1 MEMKGIDDY
10 NYEGKTVLLRIDINS
25 PIDPKTKKIVSDN
38 RIKKSLPV
46 IGGLLEKK
54 AKLVMM
60 AHQGDT
66 LDYDNLI
73 PLT

>member
-1 MEMKGIDDY
+1 MRGIDDY

-25 PIDPKTKKIVSDN
+25 PIDPKTKKIVSEN

-46 IGGLLEKK
+46 IQALLQKK
-54 AKLVMM
+54 AKLVVI

-66 LDYDNLI
+66 STTI
-73 PLT
+73 I